1 MTNRLKINLFMVTLC
16 TLLLTSQHVVAQ
28 IPKTF
33 TLPELYELAITNSKQ
48 LKLAKTGVET
58 AQSATNLVKNAL
70 TPSID
75 VSLSASYIGNG
86 VFMDRDFSN
95 AQSVKMPHFG
105 NNFAV
110 EASQVIFAGGAIRT
124 SIEKSVLEEQL
135 AQLNYDRNE
144 LDICFLVTGYYLDL
158 YKLKNQREVFL
169 KNMEQ
174 TEMLIQQINRKKH
187 REWL

>member
-1 MTNRLKINLFMVTLC
+1 MWVDFGMVALYLV
-16 TLLLTSQHVVAQ
+16 LLIGIGVRGAGKV
-28 IPKTF
+28 KDVKGF
-33 TLPELYELAITNSKQ
+33 TASGMKY
-48 LKLAKTGVET
+48 G
-58 AQSATNLVKNAL
+58 AL
-70 TPSID
+70 TIFA
-75 VSLSASYIGNG
+75 SLSASYIGNG